1 MSDDLKPGLK
11 LMVGSLEVFGAH
23 CLKIADKS
31 GKTVPFVF
39 NKPQQ
44 YLHEK
49 LEAQLKEIGKVR
61 ALVLKGRQQGVSTY
75 AAARFYH
82 KTTTAFGRKTLIV
95 AHQQKSTSGL
105 FDMVKMYHKY
115 NPMGVSTEKSNA
127 IELVFDKLG
136 SRYSLATAGT
146 EDVARG
152 MTAQLAHLSEF
163 SFWSNGQ
170 KHMAGLGNV
179 VPDVDGSEIIIEST
193 ANGIG
198 NAFHSLW
205 QEAEAGRGEY
215 ITVFLPWFWS
225 TEYRAPVTTGFQ
237 RDDDEVLLA
246 ETYGLDDEQLQWRRN
261 KISSY
266 GDGFAWL
273 FMQEYPNCA
282 AEAFQTSSKNP
293 LINPSNVMA
302 AVNSTSADMNAPLII
317 GCDPA
322 GDGIEDADR
331 TAICF
336 RRGRTVFRM
345 EYHQGLDTMQIA
357 GLLSQYNTEHKPDG
371 LIIDKGGL
379 GAGVYDRLN
388 ELNVPVIG
396 INSAQRATD
405 SERYENIRAE
415 MWWLMSEWFADKPCR
430 IPNNAA
436 LISDLTAP
444 QPKVSSNG
452 RKLLEKKEHMKARQV
467 RSPDGAD
474 AMALTFAIPVSYRDS
489 SRGARPTRVRP
500 AATSAGY

>member
-1 MSDDLKPGLK
+1 MDEQLQRNLRQIVD
-11 LMVGSLEVFGAH
+11 SLEVFGAH

-39 NKPQQ
+39 NRAQK

-49 LEAQLKEIGKVR
+49 LEAQLKATGKVR

-75 AAARFYH
+75 VAARFYH

-127 IELVFDKLG
+127 IELVFDKLEG
-136 SRYSLATAGT
+136 RYSLATAGT

-163 SFWSNGQ
+163 GFWTNGQ

-179 VPDVDGSEIIIEST
+179 VPDVDGSEVIIEST

-215 ITVFLPWFWS
+215 ITVFLPWYWS
-225 TEYRAPVTTGFQ
+225 DEYRSAVQDGFK
-237 RDDDEVLLA
+237 RTEEEALLA
-246 ETYGLDDEQLQWRRN
+246 DTYGLDDAQLQWRRN

-266 GDGFAWL
+266 GDGYEWL
-273 FMQEYPNCA
+273 FFQEFPNCA
-282 AEAFQTSSKNP
+282 SEAFQTSSRNS
-293 LINPSNVMA
+293 LISPNYVMA
-302 AVNSTSADMNAPLII
+302 AVNSKSSDMNAPLII

-322 GDGIEDADR
+322 GDGTEDADR

-336 RRGRTVFRM
+336 RRGRTVFRV
-345 EYHQGLDTMQIA
+345 EYHQGMDTMQIA
-357 GLLSQYNTEHKPDG
+357 GLLSQYHTEHQPDG

-415 MWWLMSEWFADKPCR
+415 MWWKMKEWFEDQPCR
-430 IPNNAA
+430 IPNNSA

-444 QPKVSSNG
+444 QPTVSSNG
-452 RKLLEKKEHMKARQV
+452 RKLLEKKEKMKARQV

-474 AMALTFAIPVSYRDS
+474 SMALTFAMPVSHRD
-489 SRGARPTRVRP
+489 GTHFARPVKTKK

>member
-1 MSDDLKPGLK
+1 
-11 LMVGSLEVFGAH
+11 
-23 CLKIADKS
+23 
-31 GKTVPFVF
+31 
-39 NKPQQ
+39 
-44 YLHEK
+44 
-49 LEAQLKEIGKVR
+49 
-61 ALVLKGRQQGVSTY
+61 
-75 AAARFYH
+75 
-82 KTTTAFGRKTLIV
+82 
-95 AHQQKSTSGL
+95 
-105 FDMVKMYHKY
+105 
-115 NPMGVSTEKSNA
+115 
-127 IELVFDKLG
+127 
-136 SRYSLATAGT
+136 
-146 EDVARG
+146 
-152 MTAQLAHLSEF
+152 
-163 SFWSNGQ
+163 
-170 KHMAGLGNV
+170 
-179 VPDVDGSEIIIEST
+179 
-193 ANGIG
+193 
-198 NAFHSLW
+198 
-205 QEAEAGRGEY
+205 
-215 ITVFLPWFWS
+215 
-225 TEYRAPVTTGFQ
+225 
-237 RDDDEVLLA
+237 
-246 ETYGLDDEQLQWRRN
+246 
-261 KISSY
+261 
-266 GDGFAWL
+266 
-273 FMQEYPNCA
+273 
-282 AEAFQTSSKNP
+282 
-293 LINPSNVMA
+293 VMA

-405 SERYENIRAE
+405 SERYDNIRAE

-489 SRGARPTRVRP
+489 SRGARPTRARP